1 MGYQKSQI
9 SRIHRGTF
17 KIESHEPS
25 CRIILKIQDHAAN
38 TLFHRDNRFFLKFTE
53 DKVSL
58 IPGQKAFSF
67 IGRGGI
73 IWDREGT
80 FSKTIDRGSHRGT
93 WTRCINAAVNR
104 FNISYRDIIKRTIS
118 CFISQKKLLK
128 KLHERKKFV
137 LQD

>member
-1 MGYQKSQI
+1 MLQI
-9 SRIHRGTF
+9 LYFIGTT
-17 KIESHEPS
+17 
-25 CRIILKIQDHAAN
+25 D
-38 TLFHRDNRFFLKFTE
+38 FFLKFTG